1 MGVELTVG
9 AGGAPVQDRSVA
21 AIYAPVMALEIRQL
35 RYVVEV
41 ADQQN
46 FSRAAERLGIAQP
59 ALSQQVLRVERELG
73 YDLFLRHPRG
83 ALVTPAGKAFVD
95 DARAAV
101 AAFDDTM
108 ERAGRRGRGETG
120 QLTVG
125 FTAAAAVE
133 LMPLVLGAFSER
145 YPDVDLRLTEST
157 YADPSGG
164 LASKSTDVAFV
175 VPPLETAG
183 LWFEVLSEEPRVVAV
198 PESHRLAQREAVSVD
213 EILDEPVVGNPGAGE
228 EWDRFWL
235 LAEFRD
241 GRPPSIAAQAET
253 YEAELQIVASGR
265 AVSVTCGASAEYYAR
280 PGIAFVPITD
290 IPPAQ
295 SVLAYH
301 AGEPEPLVQNFVRL
315 AAEVR
320 DRRRADAG

>member
-1 MGVELTVG
+1 
-9 AGGAPVQDRSVA
+9 
-21 AIYAPVMALEIRQL
+21 VMALEIRQL

-59 ALSQQVLRVERELG
+59 ALSQQVLKVERELG

-83 ALVTPAGKAFVD
+83 ALVTPAGTAFVD

-101 AAFDDTM
+101 AAFDETM

-120 QLTVG
+120 RLTVG
-125 FTAAAAVE
+125 FTAAAAIE
-133 LMPLVLGAFSER
+133 LMPLILSAFSER
-145 YPDVDLRLTEST
+145 HPDVDLRLREST
-157 YADPSGG
+157 YADTSAG
-164 LASKSTDVAFV
+164 LASETTDVAFV
-175 VPPLETAG
+175 RPPLQTSG
-183 LWFEVLSEEPRVVAV
+183 LWFEVLTEEARVVAL
-198 PESHRLAQREAVSVD
+198 PERHRLAHRESVSVA

-235 LAEFRD
+235 LSDFRD

-253 YEAELQIVASGR
+253 YEAELQIVAAGR
-265 AVSVTCGASAEYYAR
+265 AVSVTCGASARYYAR
-280 PGIAFVPITD
+280 PGVAFVPITD
-290 IPPAQ
+290 VPPSQA
-295 SVLAYH
+295 VLAYR

-315 AAEVR
+315 AVEVR
-320 DRRRADAG
+320 DSESSSEAT

>member
-1 MGVELTVG
+1 
-9 AGGAPVQDRSVA
+9 
-21 AIYAPVMALEIRQL
+21 MALEIRQL

-59 ALSQQVLRVERELG
+59 ALSQQVLKVERELG

-83 ALVTPAGKAFVD
+83 AMVTSAGKAFVD
-95 DARAAV
+95 DARVAV
-101 AAFDDTM
+101 AAFDETM
-108 ERAGRRGRGETG
+108 GRAGRRGRGETG

-125 FTAAAAVE
+125 FTAAAAIE
-133 LMPLVLGAFSER
+133 LMPLVLGAFAER
-145 YPDVDLRLTEST
+145 YPDVDLRLREST

-164 LASKSTDVAFV
+164 LASRSTDVAFV
-175 VPPLETAG
+175 RPPLQTTG
-183 LWFEVLSEEPRVVAV
+183 LWLEPLTEEPRVIAL
-198 PESHRLAQREAVSVD
+198 PESHRLARRETVSVD
-213 EILDEPVVGNPGAGE
+213 EILDEPLVGNPGAGD
-228 EWDRFWL
+228 EWERFWL
-235 LAEFRD
+235 LTDFRN

-290 IPPAQ
+290 IPPSQA
-295 SVLAYH
+295 VLAYH

-315 AAEVR
+315 AIEVR
-320 DRRRADAG
+320 DRHRADAGGR